1 MCARTETS
9 SDASVTARRQ
19 DAAYCLALSGR
30 LDSSTTGKLWGEA
43 LKLLEE
49 AEPEPVVVD
58 ATQVTYCDAAGV
70 ALLME
75 LQKRSGQA
83 QQGVKIRG
91 LNDQCRRALE
101 RFKAEE
107 LDVHPHLREE
117 QMGLVARI
125 GRATVGLLRDGY
137 EQVEFVGKLLSA
149 LGQAARHPSGLR
161 WKEVFI
167 ATEKVGAN
175 GLFIVLLIGFLMGLV
190 MAFQA
195 AVILQ
200 QFGAEVFVANFIGLS
215 LVRELGPLVTAVV
228 LAGRSGSAF
237 AAELGTM
244 EINDEI
250 NALETM
256 GLDPVRL
263 LVTARVLAA
272 VAMMPFLTMFF
283 VLAGVVGGAFVAFPM
298 GIPLVTYANQVMA
311 SVSVTDLLG
320 GLVKAVVL
328 GLLVAAIGCLRGLQT
343 ERGASAVGDSATR
356 AVVSGIIL
364 IALAD
369 GLFAVVY
376 YYLGI

>member
-1 MCARTETS
+1 
-9 SDASVTARRQ
+9 
-19 DAAYCLALSGR
+19 
-30 LDSSTTGKLWGEA
+30 
-43 LKLLEE
+43 
-49 AEPEPVVVD
+49 VVD
-58 ATQVTYCDAAGV
+58 ASEITYCDAAGI
-70 ALLME
+70 ALLLE
-75 LQKRSGQA
+75 LRRTGTTRGKAVEIQ
-83 QQGVKIRG
+83 G

-101 RFKAEE
+101 RFSPEE

-117 QMGLVARI
+117 RMGLVAHI
-125 GRATVGLLRDGY
+125 GRATMALFRDGY

-149 LGQAARHPSGLR
+149 LWQAFRHPGRLR

-272 VAMMPFLTMFF
+272 LAMMPFLTIFF
-283 VLAGVVGGAFVAFPM
+283 IIAGIVGGAFVAFPM
-298 GIPLVTYANQVMA
+298 GVPLVTYANQVMA

-364 IALAD
+364 IAVAD

>member
-1 MCARTETS
+1 MASREDRNS
-9 SDASVTARRQ
+9 NASVTARREGG
-19 DAAYCLALSGR
+19 ACRLTIGGR
-30 LDSSTTGKLWGEA
+30 LDASTTGSLWREV
-43 LKLLEE
+43 
-49 AEPEPVVVD
+49 AELTQSTDAESVVVD
-58 ATQVTYCDAAGV
+58 ASEVTYCDAAGI
-70 ALLME
+70 ALLLE
-75 LQKRSGQA
+75 
-83 QQGVKIRG
+83 IRRTATTRGKTVEIQG

-101 RFKAEE
+101 RFTAEE
-107 LDVHPHLREE
+107 LDVRPHLREE
-117 QMGLVARI
+117 RLGWVGRI
-125 GRATVGLLRDGY
+125 GRATVRLFRDGY

-149 LGQAARHPSGLR
+149 LAQAARHPSGLR
-161 WKEVFI
+161 WKEVLI

-200 QFGAEVFVANFIGLS
+200 QFGAEVFVANFVGLS

-272 VAMMPFLTMFF
+272 LVMMPFLTIFF
-283 VLAGVVGGAFVAFPM
+283 ILAGIIGGAFVAFPM
-298 GIPLVTYANQVMA
+298 GVPLVTYANQVMG
-311 SVSVTDLLG
+311 SVGLTDLLG
-320 GLVKAVVL
+320 GLAKAVVL

-343 ERGASAVGDSATR
+343 KRGASAVGDSATR

-364 IALAD
+364 IAVAD
-369 GLFAVVY
+369 GVFAVVY